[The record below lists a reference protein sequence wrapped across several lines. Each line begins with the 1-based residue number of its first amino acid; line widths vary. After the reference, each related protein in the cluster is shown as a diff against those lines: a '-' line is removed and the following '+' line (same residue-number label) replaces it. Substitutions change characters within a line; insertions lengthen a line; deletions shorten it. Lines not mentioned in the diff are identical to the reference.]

1 MKKSYI
7 TLLGIGI
14 AVCLPSCGEDYLEKL
29 PQGNYVEGT
38 YYVSDKAL
46 EAATSVLYNR
56 PWFEYNSEGALYISS
71 MANECFDAWNAP
83 EFNTMQVTALNPHLS
98 NIWRSFFAVV
108 TMSNSIID
116 ACQTKAGGDCTEAGI
131 RTAIGEARLM
141 RAAAYF
147 YAVRFWGPM
156 ILFENNQDIV
166 DNPIRPLNKEEDV
179 FRFIIRDL
187 ETSADYLPE
196 IGTKGRATCWSAK
209 ALLAKVYLC
218 RSGWNGGTRDES
230 DLEKCKALCEDVINR
245 SGLKLLPEYADLF
258 KYKFNNNEE
267 SLLAM
272 QWVPLGEW
280 GTQNNRN

>member
-1 MKKSYI
+1 MR
-7 TLLGIGI
+7 LLLFELSTAIRQIVASGLVTCIFSI
-14 AVCLPSCGEDYLEKL
+14 VCPPFGSIS
-29 PQGNYVEGT
+29 PT
-38 YYVSDKAL
+38 FARSKAL

-147 YAVRFWGPM
+147 YA
-156 ILFENNQDIV
+156 
-166 DNPIRPLNKEEDV
+166 ED
-179 FRFIIRDL
+179 
-187 ETSADYLPE
+187 
-196 IGTKGRATCWSAK
+196 
-209 ALLAKVYLC
+209 
-218 RSGWNGGTRDES
+218 
-230 DLEKCKALCEDVINR
+230 
-245 SGLKLLPEYADLF
+245 
-258 KYKFNNNEE
+258 
-267 SLLAM
+267 SLLHMTADIRLF
-272 QWVPLGEW
+272 QFLIG
-280 GTQNNRN
+280 

>member
-98 NIWRSFFAVV
+98 NIWRSFFR
-108 TMSNSIID
+108 
-116 ACQTKAGGDCTEAGI
+116 CGDHVKLHHRC
-131 RTAIGEARLM
+131 
-141 RAAAYF
+141 
-147 YAVRFWGPM
+147 
-156 ILFENNQDIV
+156 
-166 DNPIRPLNKEEDV
+166 
-179 FRFIIRDL
+179 
-187 ETSADYLPE
+187 LP
-196 IGTKGRATCWSAK
+196 
-209 ALLAKVYLC
+209 
-218 RSGWNGGTRDES
+218 DES
-230 DLEKCKALCEDVINR
+230 WRRLHRGRYPHGYRRSAADESRSLFLCGEV
-245 SGLKLLPEYADLF
+245 
-258 KYKFNNNEE
+258 
-267 SLLAM
+267 
-272 QWVPLGEW
+272 LG
-280 GTQNNRN
+280 TYDSV